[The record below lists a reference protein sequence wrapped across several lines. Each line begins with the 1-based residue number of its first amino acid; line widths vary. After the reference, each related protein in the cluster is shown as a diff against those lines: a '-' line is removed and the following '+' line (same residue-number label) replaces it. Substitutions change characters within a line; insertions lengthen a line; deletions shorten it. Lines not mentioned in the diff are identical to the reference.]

1 VLVVLLV
8 FWGLGAIGGGVFLAK
23 APDGSAIGFELDL
36 LDGTPFP
43 DFLLPGIIL
52 AGLGV
57 AAVVLAGVLGRAIRR
72 QLMEPWL
79 RWLLRL
85 TALGIVCWIVGEI
98 AFLWSTVA
106 AMPQA
111 DRDFFYVFWIAYLPL
126 SLAIA
131 ALTAWVTR
139 SRPQADR

>member
-79 RWLLRL
+79 QWLLRL